1 MAAQPLNPS
10 LFTRCEGS
18 REDGQAAIIE
28 SYCNHCLRLV
38 AASRNELVLQIA
50 ERAHKCGHPVIVGH
64 A

>member
-1 MAAQPLNPS
+1 MAAQPLSPT

-18 REDGQAAIIE
+18 HEDGQAAITE

-38 AASRNELVLQIA
+38 AASRNPLVLLIA
-50 ERAHKCGHPVIVGH
+50 ERAHKCGQPVIVGH